1 MVENKQDFPFVE
13 EDSDYAMAC
22 VVDHLA
28 GKGHTRIAC
37 IAPPPLS
44 VMFSSVRLRAVR
56 KHMELIGLSLPD
68 EMVCIG
74 SFDQKD
80 GFAQTHKLL
89 DLPHPPPTAS
99 SASTTVLHSAPSMRG
114 GKKEVSP

>member
-37 IAPPPLS
+37 IAPP
-44 VMFSSVRLRAVR
+44 
-56 KHMELIGLSLPD
+56 
-68 EMVCIG
+68 
-74 SFDQKD
+74 SF
-80 GFAQTHKLL
+80 GH
-89 DLPHPPPTAS
+89 
-99 SASTTVLHSAPSMRG
+99 VL
-114 GKKEVSP
+114 